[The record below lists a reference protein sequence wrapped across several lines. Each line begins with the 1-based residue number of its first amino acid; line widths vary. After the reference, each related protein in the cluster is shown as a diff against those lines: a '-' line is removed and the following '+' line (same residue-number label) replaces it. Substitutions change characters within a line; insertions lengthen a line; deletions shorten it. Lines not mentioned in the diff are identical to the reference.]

1 MHRSAKAVLI
11 GLGSAAA
18 SVVLVVLGANAAS
31 AEEAGP
37 TFNGEPIVAAPTYN
51 GQPIVAASVPLVVAP
66 VVAAPAAAP
75 VVPEFKA
82 AAVTDPGSV
91 PMYNGQPLESMKS
104 TIENT
109 APLTG
114 PSTANA
120 APAPPVGSGRR
131 VVYSI
136 HQHRVWLIEE
146 NGEVAHSYLVSG
158 KASLP
163 RVGEYR
169 VFSRSAWA
177 YSGSV
182 RMRHMVRFAR
192 GSRLAIGFHE
202 IPINRRGAPIQSL
215 GELGQFRSSGC
226 VRQSPDDARRMWD
239 WAPVGTRVT
248 VTR

>member
-163 RVGEYR
+163 AWASTRCSPAARGPIRARCACGTWFASPVARVLPSASTR
-169 VFSRSAWA
+169 SRSTDEAPRSSHSANSDSSEAVGAFASHPTMPGACGTGLLWA
-177 YSGSV
+177 
-182 RMRHMVRFAR
+182 H
-192 GSRLAIGFHE
+192 GSR
-202 IPINRRGAPIQSL
+202 
-215 GELGQFRSSGC
+215 
-226 VRQSPDDARRMWD
+226 
-239 WAPVGTRVT
+239 
-248 VTR
+248 